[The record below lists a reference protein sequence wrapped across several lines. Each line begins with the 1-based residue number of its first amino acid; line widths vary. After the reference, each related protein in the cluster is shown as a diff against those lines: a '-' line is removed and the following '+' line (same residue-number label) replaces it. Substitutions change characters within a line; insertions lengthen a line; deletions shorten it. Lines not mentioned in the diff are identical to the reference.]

1 MAKSR
6 TPLSNSTTS
15 TEPFKGVPE
24 QTPIV
29 FEEIEQNPARFNSQR
44 LTFNQKLPGTQ
55 SSRRK
60 SSQEY
65 RPKNDRD
72 DETSRQGW
80 KNSYCM
86 FREHKKLEENT
97 RIMRRD
103 MKDIKKTQMEL
114 LEMKNPVS
122 EMKDTRNGSF

>member
-1 MAKSR
+1 M
-6 TPLSNSTTS
+6 
-15 TEPFKGVPE
+15 PE
-24 QTPIV
+24 QTPIG

-55 SSRRK
+55 RSRRK

-122 EMKDTRNGSF
+122 EMKDTRKGSY